1 MSHYLDGTL
10 QCTEEKHL
18 VEALEDLGFKKE
30 HIEVHANAQT
40 LYDYVGKIRP
50 QKAHIIIRRKHISPS
65 ANDIGFEKQANGQY
79 KWWISANE
87 VRHLGYDQKWI
98 NKLQARYG
106 LFQAKAMARQRGI
119 RVMEKRVGTKLILE
133 VG

>member
-1 MSHYLDGTL
+1 MSHYLDGAL

-18 VEALEDLGFKKE
+18 IEALESLGFEGK
-30 HIEVHANAQT
+30 IEVHSQPQT
-40 LYDYVGKIRP
+40 LYDYVGKKRA
-50 QKAHIIIRRKHISPS
+50 QKANIIIRRQHVHRA

-79 KWWISANE
+79 KWWISEFEAS
-87 VRHLGYDQKWI
+87 HGYNQKWI

-106 LFQAKAMARQRGI
+106 HFQAKAMARQRGI
-119 RVMEKRVGTKLILE
+119 RTVERRVGTKLILE